1 MHITDERI
9 QSLREKMKE
18 YRMDAYLVPTA
29 DFHESEYVGEYFK
42 CRKYLTGFTG
52 SAGTAVI
59 TMNEACLWVDGRYFV
74 QAAAELKGSCVKMMK
89 MGQEGVPSVQ
99 EYLEENVPEGG
110 CLGFDGRVVNSLTG
124 LSLEKNLREKEC
136 PYCLHRG
143 FGGNDLAGAPGAFK

>member
-1 MHITDERI
+1 M
-9 QSLREKMKE
+9 Q
-18 YRMDAYLVPTA
+18 
-29 DFHESEYVGEYFK
+29 
-42 CRKYLTGFTG
+42 KYLTGFTG

-124 LSLEKNLREKEC
+124 LSLEKI
-136 PYCLHRG
+136 
-143 FGGNDLAGAPGAFK
+143 